1 MDVCDASPIIS
12 DKKPCKMCSNN
23 LWNYGSFSTL
33 DNINKPS
40 LTLSVMPDEIERG
53 KFFKKPYY
61 QTKQF
66 LQALTREISPL
77 WRQVI
82 KISCFVTGYPIESLI
97 RST

>member
-1 MDVCDASPIIS
+1 
-12 DKKPCKMCSNN
+12 
-23 LWNYGSFSTL
+23 
-33 DNINKPS
+33 
-40 LTLSVMPDEIERG
+40 MPDEIETG

-82 KISCFVTGYPIESLI
+82 KISCFVTGYPIELLI
-97 RST
+97 RSN